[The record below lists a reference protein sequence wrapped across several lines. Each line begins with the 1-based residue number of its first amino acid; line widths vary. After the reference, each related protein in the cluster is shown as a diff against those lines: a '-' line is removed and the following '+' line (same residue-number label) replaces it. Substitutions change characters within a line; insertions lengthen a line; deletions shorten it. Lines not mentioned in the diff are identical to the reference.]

1 MNMASMG
8 ILLIFALI
16 CVSIN
21 ADTDFVKVECKA
33 QQTGQCGQHSLLE
46 CVVRTTADV
55 VNAKIIV
62 VTWRKKGD
70 SKPLMVYNREL
81 KQLRPGYK
89 FAEPSWN
96 VQNMNVSLL
105 ITNTALKD
113 SGNYSCYVM
122 TDSGDHT
129 ADISLDVT
137 AKYNQ
142 PKIYYDPGTTG
153 GTLMCESDGGFP
165 KGRIGWFSELKDE
178 WTSSSQMEAKKT
190 GSGLFHLSSKLP
202 LQPGSR
208 FSNYT
213 CIVYNASG
221 GKEGENTFVLPDL
234 PPERQ
239 ETGQGPEKVGPAA
252 KIVAPVVV
260 IGSLIVG
267 LLLVLVV
274 LHRRRLQQARRCSTT
289 PLMSGHHQVPD
300 CGSHVEEGDLQEIG
314 EKWHGP

>member
-33 QQTGQCGQHSLLE
+33 QQTGQYGQQSLLE
-46 CVVRTTADV
+46 CVIRTTADV

-137 AKYNQ
+137 AKYNK
-142 PKIYYDPGTTG
+142 PKIHYDPGTTG

-178 WTSSSQMEAKKT
+178 WTGSSQMEAKKT
-190 GSGLFHLSSKLP
+190 GTGLFHLSSKLP

-221 GKEGENTFVLPDL
+221 GKEGENTFVLPAP

-274 LHRRRLQQARRCSTT
+274 LHRRRSQR
-289 PLMSGHHQVPD
+289 GHHQVPD
-300 CGSHVEEGDLQEIG
+300 HVEEGDLQEIG
-314 EKWHGP
+314 ETWHGSRA